1 MAVWNLVCT
10 VDAFLSSGFTPAE
23 LMRWVHPALV
33 ANTQGTGMGG
43 MSSMQ
48 SLYINTLLGE
58 NNPND
63 ILQEALPNVIAA
75 HVVQSYVG
83 SYGAMIHP
91 VAACAT
97 TAVSVE
103 EGVDKIRLGK
113 AEFVV
118 VRWLRRPQHRGHH
131 RLRRHVGHRRHRG
144 DARQGHRRAPG
155 QPGQRPPTWRVRGV
169 PGRRHAAARPR

>member
-1 MAVWNLVCT
+1 MIESADRVATWNLVCT

-33 ANTQGTGMGG
+33 ANTQGSGMGG
-43 MSSMQ
+43 MSSMHA
-48 SLYINTLLGE
+48 LYINTLLGE
-58 NNPND
+58 NNQND

-91 VAACAT
+91 VGACAT

-103 EGVDKIRLGK
+103 EGVDKIHLGK
-113 AEFVV
+113 AEFV
-118 VRWLRRPQHRGHH
+118 
-131 RLRRHVGHRRHRG
+131 
-144 DARQGHRRAPG
+144 
-155 QPGQRPPTWRVRGV
+155 
-169 PGRRHAAARPR
+169 